1 MPHAVRFVE
10 TMTGTVS
17 PCPPARLPDWYDD
30 PEGFDT
36 RVVQASAGMSDAAT
50 DPARTSLGV
59 HDLALAVAPVAT
71 GDDGLPGRV
80 WAGTVQVGEQRY
92 RVDAG
97 RFLALAASPVHGRR
111 LRYRISGRAGTGERV
126 DLAGV
131 KVVTGRPW
139 RWWAD
144 TSRMY
149 VYLAVSTED
158 GELRSAAA
166 GTVRLGMAAFARQM
180 TTLRGRPMD
189 VLAFLGRFVARLVF
203 PPSRR

>member
-10 TMTGTVS
+10 TMTGAVA
-17 PCPPARLPDWYDD
+17 PCPPTRLPDWYDD
-30 PEGFDT
+30 PVGFDA
-36 RVVQASAGMSDAAT
+36 RVVQASSGVP
-50 DPARTSLGV
+50 DPAGTPLGV
-59 HDLALAVAPVAT
+59 HDLALAVATVAT

-149 VYLAVSTED
+149 VYLLVSTED
-158 GELRSAAA
+158 GEVRAAA
-166 GTVRLGMAAFARQM
+166 GTVRLGIGAFARQL
-180 TTLRGRPMD
+180 TTLRGRPAD
-189 VLAFLGRFVARLVF
+189 VLVFLGRFMARLVL
-203 PPSRR
+203 PPSRS